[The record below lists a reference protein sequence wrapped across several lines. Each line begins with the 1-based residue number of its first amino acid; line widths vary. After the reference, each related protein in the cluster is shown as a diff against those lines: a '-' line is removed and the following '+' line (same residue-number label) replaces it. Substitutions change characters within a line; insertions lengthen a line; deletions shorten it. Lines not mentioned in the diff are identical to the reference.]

1 MSWTRAN
8 ALMAMTS
15 PLGTDVLIPISLTAY
30 EAISQPFRFDV
41 VAVCQNGVIDPN
53 SLLNNPVC
61 VVLQAAGTPVRYFHG
76 IVQTVTDEGPMRS
89 DAAVAAYELYR
100 LTLVP
105 RLWFLSQT
113 TDCRVY
119 EQKSAGDIIQAM
131 FTDAGLTDLSGPP
144 SSTTRQYSIQYNE
157 TDLHFAT
164 RLMEEEGWFYFF
176 QHTASAHTLVIANQ
190 NTAFTAIS
198 GATLYM
204 VGGADTA
211 YAMQDFN
218 LTGTTVRGQ
227 MTLQDYEPVSP
238 TTLLQKQQP
247 TVLTTG
253 GAAARDDFRWQAG
266 VSYTNESG
274 TDPSANASDNTT
286 AESTVVTNRAT
297 WEMQAAEAV
306 ATLYDGACTFGGM
319 VAGGTFTIASQPA
332 SVYDNTYVLRSVTHH
347 ASDDTWLNQSGAAT
361 YSNRFVAFLSSTTWR
376 QPIVTPRP
384 RMHGVYTALV
394 MGPQTAANSDPQ
406 VQNSGDGA
414 EIYTDD
420 MARVKVRFYWDW
432 RKESTGSDA
441 VWARVIQPWA
451 GKGWGVQFLPRVGT
465 EVAVAFV
472 DGDPDRPI
480 VIGGLYNG
488 AQAPIYLTTDKNKS
502 GLRTR
507 STMQGSPSQFNEL
520 TFDDTKASEL
530 IFMHAEKDLST
541 EVENNQTLTVGIQNS
556 DNSMV
561 GNRVVSILNNETVDI
576 QNNQTISVKQNRDVV
591 VTDGNSTYT
600 VSKGTHTETI
610 QGDSTFEV
618 KQGNHTVKID
628 QGNQSVTVSTGNN
641 SMTVSTG
648 NNSLT
653 VSTGNHS
660 ETVNTGNYSIE
671 VSTGQMSVDA
681 MQGIKLTCGPCSIQ
695 ITPSGI
701 TISGPQISLSADAK
715 GSFSGGGMLQLTG
728 GMVQINS

>member
-1 MSWTRAN
+1 M
-8 ALMAMTS
+8 MAMTS
-15 PLGTDVLIPISLTAY
+15 PLGDDVLIPIRLSAQ
-30 EAISQPFRFDV
+30 EAISQPFQFDV
-41 VAVCQNGVIDPN
+41 VAVSQSGKIDPN
-53 SLLNNPVC
+53 SLLNNPAC
-61 VVLQAAGTPVRYFHG
+61 VVLQVAGTPVRYFHG
-76 IVQTVTDEGPMRS
+76 IIRS
-89 DAAVAAYELYR
+89 VAAEGSIRSEGAIADFEVYQIS
-100 LTLVP
+100 LVP

-113 TDCRVY
+113 VDCRVY
-119 EQKSAGDIIQAM
+119 EEKSAGDIIQSM

-144 SSTTRQYSIQYNE
+144 SSSTRQSTIQYNE
-157 TDLHFAT
+157 SDLHFAT
-164 RLMEEEGWFYFF
+164 RLMEEEGWYYFF
-176 QHTASAHTLVIANQ
+176 QHAASAHTLVIANQ
-190 NTAFTAIS
+190 NSAFQDIS
-198 GATLYM
+198 NATLYL
-204 VGGADTA
+204 VGGADDTTRLL
-211 YAMQDFN
+211 DFN
-218 LTGTTVRGQ
+218 MSATTVRGK
-227 MTLQDYEPVSP
+227 MTLQDYESVSP
-238 TTLLQKQQP
+238 TTLLQSAQP
-247 TVLTTG
+247 TVLQTG
-253 GAAARDDFRWQAG
+253 GATARDEFRWPASVG
-266 VSYTNESG
+266 YTNESG
-274 TDPSANASDNTT
+274 TDPSANASDNTQ
-286 AESTVVTNRAT
+286 AQSGVIANRAK
-297 WEMQAAEAV
+297 WEMEAAEAV
-306 ATLYDGACTFGGM
+306 ATLYDGASRFGGL
-319 VAGGTFTIASQPA
+319 VPGGKFTVTSQPA
-332 SVYDNTYVLRSVTHH
+332 SPYDGSYSVRSVSHQ
-347 ASDDTWLNQSGAAT
+347 ASDDTWLNQRSTAS
-361 YSNRFVAFLSSTTWR
+361 YSNRFVAFPSATTWR

-384 RMHGVYTALV
+384 RMNGVYTALV
-394 MGPQTAANSDPQ
+394 MGPQSTAASTIN
-406 VQNSGDGA
+406 VQSGE

-432 RKESTGSDA
+432 RANSTGSNA

-451 GKGWGVQFLPRVGT
+451 GKGWGAQFLPRVGT

-507 STMQGSPSQFNEL
+507 STLSGGTSNFSEL
-520 TFDDTKASEL
+520 TFDDTKGSEL
-530 IFMHAEKDLST
+530 IFMHAEKDMLT

-610 QGDSTFEV
+610 QGDSVFEV

-660 ETVNTGNYSIE
+660 ETVSAGNYSIS
-671 VSTGQMSVDA
+671 VSAGKMSVDA
-681 MQGIKLTCGPCSIQ
+681 MQGIQLTCGPCSIQ
-695 ITPSGI
+695 ISPSGI
-701 TISGPQISLSADAK
+701 TISGPQISLSADGQ
-715 GSFSGGGMLQLTG
+715 GSFDGGGMLQLTG
-728 GMVQINS
+728 GMVSINS